1 MLDAFVVREPGSLD
15 HPTCVESRD
24 PCHDNRAVLVGIGP
38 MPELEALLAPVRLK
52 LEALK
57 EPEQRRTYVERAKAW
72 TMPRPQETRPARST
86 ASRACSAS
94 YFRWL
99 KPR

>member
-1 MLDAFVVREPGSLD
+1 MLDAFVVREAGSLD

-24 PCHDNRAVLVGIGP
+24 PRHDNRAVLAALLDERIGL

-57 EPEQRRTYVERAKAW
+57 ESDQRRLYVELA
-72 TMPRPQETRPARST
+72 T
-86 ASRACSAS
+86 AAVERT
-94 YFRWL
+94 
-99 KPR
+99 